1 MEPRRVQALWNR
13 APLWRYSFLAAVGL
27 SVVTLVVPFIHP
39 PIDPISTIG
48 NTANLSAPR
57 QERVADA
64 VHPALPKNTPV
75 PNIERS
81 IGNSPGESELGQV
94 PSETKS
100 PISRTTATTKVGD
113 PSPLSLNSPISAN
126 KMRPQ
131 STSEAASNS
140 HNPTNSIP
148 IGPEGDIL
156 AWLQD
161 TSQEVKDSCKSAKT
175 REPSRS
181 VKPGTTQ
188 VHLQPQGLWC
198 FFDVGGTLYD
208 VRMDTSFSGSVSGI
222 RIGDSLAQVKQRLGP
237 PMRQI
242 PMPGMP
248 DTLFYPLGSSLV
260 FRIQPNRAETVET
273 MFVVVRQ

>member
-39 PIDPISTIG
+39 PTDPMSTIG
-48 NTANLSAPR
+48 NTANLSAPGQQR
-57 QERVADA
+57 AGDA
-64 VHPALPKNTPV
+64 VHSARPEIAPV
-75 PNIERS
+75 SNMERS
-81 IGNSPGESELGQV
+81 IGNTAGASELRQV
-94 PSETKS
+94 PSETK
-100 PISRTTATTKVGD
+100 PAISRTTATTKLVD
-113 PSPLSLNSPISAN
+113 PGPLSLNAPISAN
-126 KMRPQ
+126 TLRPQ
-131 STSEAASNS
+131 STGEPTSNS
-140 HNPTNSIP
+140 HDHTNSTP
-148 IGPEGDIL
+148 VGPQGNIL

-161 TSQEVKDSCKSAKT
+161 TPQEVKDSCRSAQI

-198 FFDVGGTLYD
+198 FFDVGGALYD

-273 MFVVVRQ
+273 MFIVVRQ